1 MNKKKIDI
9 EYTMNTTS
17 GKMLWEV
24 ISSPIYLSEW
34 FADEVQ
40 FDDEIATF
48 RWGKNEIREADII
61 KVRPCSCIRFKWR
74 DDELEDSYFEM
85 KINHT
90 ELTDDY
96 ILSVVDFAEEGETDD
111 LISLWDTQMS
121 NLRRKYGF

>member
-9 EYTMNTTS
+9 EYIMNTTS

-34 FADEVQ
+34 FADEVL

-48 RWGKNEIREADII
+48 RWGKTEVRKAEIV
-61 KVRPCSCIRFKWR
+61 KVRPCSCIRFKWK
-74 DDELEDSYFEM
+74 DDDSDESYFEM

-96 ILSVVDFAEEGETDD
+96 MLSIVDFAEDGETDD